1 MLRHHAL
8 GAQIPH
14 AHCAVAPDRGQEAE
28 VRVRAQARHVIL
40 RMSIEQGAAFREAHH
55 LVGAVVALSE
65 TLDRPL
71 DKLKISELKKI
82 DKRFTRQALEVFST
96 ERAMERR
103 QMVGSP
109 GIKEV
114 KRQLTFW
121 KKRLKR

>member
-1 MLRHHAL
+1 CNAAAEDPAL
-8 GAQIPH
+8 LATDL
-14 AHCAVAPDRGQEAE
+14 ADWLV
-28 VRVRAQARHVIL
+28 
-40 RMSIEQGAAFREAHH
+40 EQGAAFREAHH

-65 TLDRPL
+65 TLERPL

>member
-1 MLRHHAL
+1 MTGMIAHTKVQEDVCNDAAEDPAL
-8 GAQIPH
+8 LATDL
-14 AHCAVAPDRGQEAE
+14 ADWLV
-28 VRVRAQARHVIL
+28 
-40 RMSIEQGAAFREAHH
+40 EQGVAFREAHH

-82 DKRFTRQALEVFST
+82 DKRFTRQALEVFNT

-103 QMVGSP
+103 PMVGSP

-114 KRQLTFW
+114 TPAYFLEKTSQTLAAGMS
-121 KKRLKR
+121 